1 MKFLIFFKKIFTIL
15 LFSKL
20 DLLPPKKNKI
30 IVFDQTS
37 SDLIFKYFSKDKV
50 HTLHTRKEK
59 VNLFIAIYNFLRGRF
74 SSIQYFETYIDFVN
88 PSLIVTFENN
98 SSLFYNLR
106 KNPKRKKIV
115 IVSTWRTAVH
125 DFGIFKNEKN
135 TIKVLTGKNYNVD
148 RIYVYN
154 DSIGKLFKRLNAD
167 RVETIGSFRSN
178 YYQFKNIL
186 KDKEILFISSFVK
199 TTPNR
204 MVTDEIDIINFNNY
218 QSVLIKNLARY
229 GKKYNTK
236 ITILGKYTGKLA
248 NNEFNYFN
256 LFFKNSN
263 WNFLKSDDV
272 NSYEMVDSSKLVV
285 GLNSTLVYESFSRG
299 NRTIFFDIRSHLESL
314 KTLKFAWP
322 VENLEK
328 NGPFWT
334 TNSSFEALESILNN
348 IKNMDNQDW
357 EDLSKKY
364 RDLIMPRDNKNLLF
378 KSFIKDYQ

>member
-37 SDLIFKYFSKDKV
+37 SDLIFKYFPKDKV

-59 VNLFIAIYNFLRGRF
+59 VNFFIAIYNFLRGRF

-125 DFGIFKNEKN
+125 DFRIFKNEKN
-135 TIKVLTGKNYNVD
+135 TIKVLTDKNYNVD

-178 YYQFKNIL
+178 YYQIKNIL

-236 ITILGKYTGKLA
+236 ITILGKYAGKLA
-248 NNEFNYFN
+248 NNEFDYFN

>member
-1 MKFLIFFKKIFTIL
+1 
-15 LFSKL
+15 
-20 DLLPPKKNKI
+20 
-30 IVFDQTS
+30 
-37 SDLIFKYFSKDKV
+37 
-50 HTLHTRKEK
+50 
-59 VNLFIAIYNFLRGRF
+59 
-74 SSIQYFETYIDFVN
+74 
-88 PSLIVTFENN
+88 
-98 SSLFYNLR
+98 
-106 KNPKRKKIV
+106 
-115 IVSTWRTAVH
+115 
-125 DFGIFKNEKN
+125 
-135 TIKVLTGKNYNVD
+135 
-148 RIYVYN
+148 
-154 DSIGKLFKRLNAD
+154 
-167 RVETIGSFRSN
+167 
-178 YYQFKNIL
+178 
-186 KDKEILFISSFVK
+186 
-199 TTPNR
+199 

-236 ITILGKYTGKLA
+236 ITILGKYAGKLA
-248 NNEFNYFN
+248 NNEFDYFN